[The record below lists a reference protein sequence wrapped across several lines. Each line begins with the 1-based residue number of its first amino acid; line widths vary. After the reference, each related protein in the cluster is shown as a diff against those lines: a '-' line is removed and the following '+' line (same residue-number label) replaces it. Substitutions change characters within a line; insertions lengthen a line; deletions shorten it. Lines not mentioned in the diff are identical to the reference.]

1 MIWLLLV
8 ACITHRDIT
17 RADTQVN
24 LGTAYYREG
33 QVELAIQTLE
43 QASKLDPRNWRAQSN
58 LAIAYIARG
67 QPEKAE
73 RAFHRALRIA
83 PKEGEVLNNYGTFL
97 VAQGRPGEAVTA
109 FERALEDLSYRNPA
123 LILSNLSSALL
134 AEGRTD
140 EALRAA
146 EEAVRRVPS
155 MCDGYAQIGRIHEAR
170 SDVPKALDAYARLIR
185 ACPDQAVTARLKA
198 GCLQVRS
205 GDSDLGSS
213 LLLEIATEAEGTPIA
228 DEARSCLG
236 QSSM

>member
-8 ACITHRDIT
+8 ACISHRDIT

-43 QASKLDPRNWRAQSN
+43 SATKLDPRNWRAQSN
-58 LAIAYIARG
+58 LAIAYVARG
-67 QPEKAE
+67 QSEKAE
-73 RAFHRALRIA
+73 RAFRHALRIA

-97 VAQGRPGEAVTA
+97 IAQGRSAEAV
-109 FERALEDLSYRNPA
+109 EVLHLALEDLSYRNPA
-123 LILSNLSSALL
+123 LVLSNLSAALL
-134 AEGRTD
+134 AEGKNE
-140 EALRAA
+140 EAIRAA
-146 EEAVRRVPS
+146 EEAVRRVPTL
-155 MCDGYAQIGRIHEAR
+155 CDGYYQIGRVHEAQ
-170 SDVPKALDAYARLIR
+170 SNVSGALDAYARLLK
-185 ACPDQAVTARLKA
+185 ACPEESVSARLKA

-213 LLLEIATEAEGTPIA
+213 LLLEIASEAEGTPIA